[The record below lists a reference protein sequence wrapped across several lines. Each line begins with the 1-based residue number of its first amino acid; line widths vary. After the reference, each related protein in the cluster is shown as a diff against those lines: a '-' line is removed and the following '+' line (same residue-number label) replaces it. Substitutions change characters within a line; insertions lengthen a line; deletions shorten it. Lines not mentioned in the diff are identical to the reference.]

1 MGQTVVQINYTFAD
15 AASARAFL
23 ANTPFAAALR
33 DASPSSVSVQQ
44 FAVPEAS
51 ASMVGDAL
59 RSPRSFDEM
68 AAEALAV
75 VPAITPLEAQCQLAD
90 HPETLIIDV
99 RDAADV
105 AATGTIPGALNISYG
120 ALTYQADHQAPAT
133 WRAPQ
138 LADHDR
144 PIITTCIYGPLGAL
158 GGKLLRDLGFTDV
171 KILAGGVQ
179 AWIDAGF
186 TVADHT

>member
-15 AASARAFL
+15 VASARAFL
-23 ANTPFAAALR
+23 ANTSLAAALR

-44 FAVPEAS
+44 VAVPEAS
-51 ASMVGDAL
+51 APSVGNAL

-68 AAEALAV
+68 AAEALTV
-75 VPAITPLEAQCQLAD
+75 VPAITALEAQRQLAD
-90 HPETLIIDV
+90 HPDTLVIDV

-105 AATGTIPGALNISYG
+105 TATGTIPGALNISYG

-144 PIITTCIYGPLGAL
+144 PIITTCIFGPLGAL
-158 GGKLLRDLGFTDV
+158 GGKLLHDLGFTDV

-179 AWIDAGF
+179 AWIDAGLP
-186 TVADHT
+186 VVDR

>member
-15 AASARAFL
+15 VASAQAFL
-23 ANTPFAAALR
+23 ANTSLATALR

-44 FAVPEAS
+44 FALPEAS
-51 ASMVGDAL
+51 TPSVGNAL

-75 VPAITPLEAQCQLAD
+75 VPVITPLEAQRQLAD
-90 HPETLIIDV
+90 HPDTLVIDV

-105 AATGTIPGALNISYG
+105 TATGTIPGALNISYG

-138 LADHDR
+138 LANHDR
-144 PIITTCIYGPLGAL
+144 PIITTCIFGPLGAL
-158 GGKLLRDLGFTDV
+158 GGKLLHDLGFTDV

-179 AWIDAGF
+179 AWIDAGLP
-186 TVADHT
+186 VVDR